1 MDNGGMD
8 ISDYLCIINRNKR
21 NGMKKV
27 TIMLAC
33 CLAGL
38 SAAAQTLDECQR
50 AAAGNYPLVKKYDLI
65 RQTTDLTVAGIG
77 KDWLPRVSAEARA
90 TLQSDVPTLPDA
102 LTRMM
107 AQQGIATRGLAKD
120 QYRIGVDIR
129 QTVYDGGQ
137 IKNRK
142 DIARLQGEIQQA
154 GNDVDMYAL
163 RKRVNDLYFGI
174 LLVDE
179 QLALNADL
187 QALLLASEER
197 LAAMLKGGTA
207 ARSDLDNVRAERL
220 GAVEQATLLA
230 ARRQTL
236 TRMLAL
242 LTGLDIATPVRP
254 EPLAPATDNRRPE
267 LRLIER
273 RLQLADLE
281 ARSLD
286 VALRPRLGL
295 FAQGFYGYPGYDMFH
310 DMMSRRFSP
319 GGMVG
324 VSLSWN
330 IGALYTRKTDRA
342 RLLCQRADD
351 ENSREVFL
359 FNRRLEVAE
368 HDEHI
373 AAYRRLTADDERIV
387 ALRRAVREAA
397 ESKLAHG
404 IIDVTAL
411 LKEINAENAARLQRS
426 THGLELLKAMYDR
439 SYTTG
444 GE

>member
-8 ISDYLCIINRNKR
+8 ISDYLCTINRNER

-38 SAAAQTLDECQR
+38 SAPAQTLDECQR

-107 AQQGIATRGLAKD
+107 SQQGIATRGLAND

-220 GAVEQATLLA
+220 
-230 ARRQTL
+230 
-236 TRMLAL
+236 
-242 LTGLDIATPVRP
+242 
-254 EPLAPATDNRRPE
+254 
-267 LRLIER
+267 
-273 RLQLADLE
+273 
-281 ARSLD
+281 
-286 VALRPRLGL
+286 
-295 FAQGFYGYPGYDMFH
+295 
-310 DMMSRRFSP
+310 
-319 GGMVG
+319 
-324 VSLSWN
+324 
-330 IGALYTRKTDRA
+330 
-342 RLLCQRADD
+342 
-351 ENSREVFL
+351 
-359 FNRRLEVAE
+359 
-368 HDEHI
+368 
-373 AAYRRLTADDERIV
+373 
-387 ALRRAVREAA
+387 
-397 ESKLAHG
+397 
-404 IIDVTAL
+404 
-411 LKEINAENAARLQRS
+411 
-426 THGLELLKAMYDR
+426 
-439 SYTTG
+439 
-444 GE
+444 